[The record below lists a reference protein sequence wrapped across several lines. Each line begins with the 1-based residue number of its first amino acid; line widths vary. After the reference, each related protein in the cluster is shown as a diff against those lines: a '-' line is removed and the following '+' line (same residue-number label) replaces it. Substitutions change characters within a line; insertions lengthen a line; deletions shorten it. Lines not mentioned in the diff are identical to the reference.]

1 MTSSIAIHY
10 FHDPPLNG
18 VDVFTHERIVILCQD
33 DVSKIVCELS
43 LQVGLEFFG
52 RFFVQG
58 STIEVDTIG
67 VIGVV
72 SGLDGDLQLLESF
85 RPNIQ
90 RMWSFI
96 LEQFLQQ
103 FHVAVEISQGCSVVV
118 EAVEKVRF
126 ELREDAF
133 L

>member
-1 MTSSIAIHY
+1 M
-10 FHDPPLNG
+10 
-18 VDVFTHERIVILCQD
+18 RIV
-33 DVSKIVCELS
+33 VASW
-43 LQVGLEFFG
+43 LEFFG
-52 RFFVQG
+52 RFFVH

-90 RMWSFI
+90 RMWSI
-96 LEQFLQQ
+96 LGATCNNFMSLLK
-103 FHVAVEISQGCSVVV
+103 SLRLLVVV

-126 ELREDAF
+126 EL
-133 L
+133 